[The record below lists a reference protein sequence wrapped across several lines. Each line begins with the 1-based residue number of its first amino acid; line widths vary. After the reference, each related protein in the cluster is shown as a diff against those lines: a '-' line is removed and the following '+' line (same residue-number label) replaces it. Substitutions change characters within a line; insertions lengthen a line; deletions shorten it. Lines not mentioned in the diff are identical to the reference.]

1 METENP
7 ARLRKLAVKFD
18 NVSRP
23 DGSALLAHGETV
35 IQAGVY
41 GPIEVRQAR
50 ELAEKATVEVFYRS
64 KTGHQNCSDRL
75 VEKVVRSTLETVM
88 LVALHPRTCISI
100 SLQELHNDGSLLAC
114 CINAACLAAVDAA
127 IAMKCQVAAVSA
139 AITHT
144 GIIVLDPNK
153 KQEEEARA
161 TCTFSFESRDS
172 KVVSTRTTGRF
183 SAQEFQ
189 KCLSACRAA
198 AADIFAFYR
207 DAFRRRYSKC
217 LEAGEDD

>member
-1 METENP
+1 
-7 ARLRKLAVKFD
+7 
-18 NVSRP
+18 
-23 DGSALLAHGETV
+23 GETV

-64 KTGHQNCSDRL
+64 KTGHQSCSDRL

-153 KQEEEARA
+153 KQEEVRL
-161 TCTFSFESRDS
+161 
-172 KVVSTRTTGRF
+172 VV
-183 SAQEFQ
+183 
-189 KCLSACRAA
+189 
-198 AADIFAFYR
+198 
-207 DAFRRRYSKC
+207 
-217 LEAGEDD
+217 

>member
-18 NVSRP
+18 NISRP

-127 IAMKCQVAAVSA
+127 IVMKCQPLNLSGETSRMVDVSKLLA
-139 AITHT
+139 KYAQLTL
-144 GIIVLDPNK
+144 GLGQMK
-153 KQEEEARA
+153 AEY
-161 TCTFSFESRDS
+161 
-172 KVVSTRTTGRF
+172 KVV
-183 SAQEFQ
+183 
-189 KCLSACRAA
+189 L
-198 AADIFAFYR
+198 
-207 DAFRRRYSKC
+207 
-217 LEAGEDD
+217 